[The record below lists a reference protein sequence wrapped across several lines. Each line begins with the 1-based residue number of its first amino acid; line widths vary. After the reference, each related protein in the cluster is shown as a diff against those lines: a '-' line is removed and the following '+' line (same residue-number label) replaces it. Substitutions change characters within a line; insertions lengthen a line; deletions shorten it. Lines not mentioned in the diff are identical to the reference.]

1 MDRRK
6 VIVISILV
14 GIPVLFALF
23 MLAITNVLLLLLCV
37 AALLCA
43 GLLLKRLRP
52 EWFERRRSE
61 TAVQEA
67 PPTHRG
73 IDRQKAQVYMVL
85 SGSEDFG
92 ARRIAV
98 NKTSYSIGRSVDND
112 YVIDGSKISRHHV
125 NIEYNAV
132 ENICYAID
140 TGSANGT
147 YLNSVRMVEGQRYR
161 LMQGDRLMID
171 DRSFVVEYAHY

>member
-1 MDRRK
+1 MDRGK
-6 VIVISILV
+6 IILISILA
-14 GIPVLFALF
+14 GIPILFVLFL
-23 MLAITNVLLLLLCV
+23 LAITNVLLMLLGV
-37 AALLCA
+37 VALLCA
-43 GLLLKRLRP
+43 GLLIKRRRP
-52 EWFERRRSE
+52 ELFQRPSRE
-61 TAVQEA
+61 AAAPEA
-67 PPTHRG
+67 PPTNRG
-73 IDRQKAQVYMVL
+73 PDRQKAQVFMVL

-112 YVIDGSKISRHHV
+112 YVIDGGKISRHHV
-125 NIEYNAV
+125 NIEYNPV

-140 TGSANGT
+140 AGSANGT